1 MKFLC
6 NLLNIFHLLVRMS
19 TDVLNIPFATSSSL
33 FFELTQLMTP
43 TPKRVRF
50 NTFSSL
56 LDEQDNICFSRTKEH
71 DGTLN
76 EIKRSFALFANAFY
90 TFQLSSNQKSL
101 EFIEKLIE
109 TDSVDAKL
117 HFVSYC
123 KDQVNLV
130 IKKFNEQQENEKL
143 EKVEKIE
150 KVEEEYEKDIYW
162 SNVAFDNAAAKKRK
176 VGVSLIL
183 EPSRDMLN
191 MRFGISSSD
200 LIHINAFL

>member
-1 MKFLC
+1 
-6 NLLNIFHLLVRMS
+6 MS
-19 TDVLNIPFATSSSL
+19 TDVLNIPFATSSTL
-33 FFELTQLMTP
+33 FFETTHLMTP

-50 NTFSSL
+50 STFSSL

-76 EIKRSFALFANAFY
+76 EIKRSLALFANAFY

-109 TDSVDAKL
+109 SDSVDTQL
-117 HFVSYC
+117 QFVSYC

-130 IKKFNEQQENEKL
+130 IKKFNEQQEIEKL
-143 EKVEKIE
+143 EKIE

-200 LIHINAFL
+200 LTHINAFLKYLENLEEKLFFALL

>member
-1 MKFLC
+1 
-6 NLLNIFHLLVRMS
+6 MS

-143 EKVEKIE
+143 EKIEKVE

-200 LIHINAFL
+200 LIHINAFLKYLENLEEKLFFALL